1 MKRSKDGIGCESLTL
16 RLGMDLKWELNM
28 KHFDAEDE
36 PKWELD
42 RKASIDVEMTRN
54 LV

>member
-1 MKRSKDGIGCESLTL
+1 
-16 RLGMDLKWELNM
+16 M

-36 PKWELD
+36 PKRELD

-54 LV
+54 LA